1 MNDTIKDAVAG
12 AGIREDL
19 RERVTAYLESVARE
33 ATALAVQVYVDRVSE
48 RVSAGSVGERTG
60 GMVLSAAFG
69 PSWATATGSRYGS
82 SYPGYG
88 GSGGVL
94 ESYTMDVMTYAELG
108 SVAGIT
114 DTSNT
119 AWATSQ
125 DDVMPFVFVER
136 ATPDL
141 TDVDRD
147 ILASDPS
154 SDPEADDDEDDE
166 ENEDDDTDDDD
177 DDEDEDE

>member
-1 MNDTIKDAVAG
+1 MNDTIKDAVAS

-48 RVSAGSVGERTG
+48 RISAGSVSGRTG
-60 GMVLSAAFG
+60 GVVLSAAFG
-69 PSWATATGSRYGS
+69 PSWATARGSRYGE

-88 GSGGVL
+88 GTGGVL
-94 ESYTMDVMTYAELG
+94 ESYTMDQLAYSELG

-147 ILASDPS
+147 ILASDPA
-154 SDPEADDDEDDE
+154 SDPEADDDDDD

-177 DDEDEDE
+177 DDDDDDDE